1 MMRSQVEVTTMMFV
15 LMLSFMAVFSS
26 AKNNKQSDTK
36 VTAFMLMVTTQFLIQ
51 MILIY
56 GEN

>member
-15 LMLSFMAVFSS
+15 LMLWFMAVFSS

-36 VTAFMLMVTTQFLIQ
+36 VTAFMLMVTTHFLIQ